1 LLTPAEPPKNLV
13 WSSRLQAT
21 TRIIGALLMSSL
33 AVQAAEVTFATG
45 GYARGGQGMRTMKMM
60 TAMDTNKDHML
71 SKEEF
76 MKYNEK
82 LFGMMDKNKDGMISV
97 DEWLEKQRKATDG

>member
-1 LLTPAEPPKNLV
+1 
-13 WSSRLQAT
+13 
-21 TRIIGALLMSSL
+21 
-33 AVQAAEVTFATG
+33 
-45 GYARGGQGMRTMKMM
+45 
-60 TAMDTNKDHML
+60 MDTNKDHML

-82 LFGMMDKNKDGMISV
+82 LFGMMGKNKDGMISV

>member
-1 LLTPAEPPKNLV
+1 LV

-33 AVQAAEVTFATG
+33 AVQAAEVTFAS
-45 GYARGGQGMRTMKMM
+45 GYARAGQGMRTMKMM

-82 LFGMMDKNKDGMISV
+82 LFDMMDKNKDGMISV